1 MAYNHGKAE
10 YKWKLWK
17 EREEKILRDSGVTE
31 DTIEAIRFYDRQ
43 AFNSDRRYYE
53 RVQETDTYLDT
64 VAASTDQ
71 AEPKTVQDF
80 LDYIENQELFHVL
93 ITVDRLKEKV
103 QNDVWIAVFMQL
115 FLVALDKSLDFR
127 RIRLLSAVSQGK
139 NKRNKIL
146 VAGAAHQHHM
156 QAALHPK
163 ENAALRVC
171 CQVKP
176 LGHLIQII
184 LLGFT
189 HVENSPYLSVFQP
202 PDAGGR
208 PVHISR
214 PR

>member
-43 AFNSDRRYYE
+43 AFNSNRRYYE

-115 FLVALDKSLDFR
+115 FLVALDKSIFR
-127 RIRLLSAVSQGK
+127 G
-139 NKRNKIL
+139 
-146 VAGAAHQHHM
+146 
-156 QAALHPK
+156 
-163 ENAALRVC
+163 
-171 CQVKP
+171 
-176 LGHLIQII
+176 
-184 LLGFT
+184 
-189 HVENSPYLSVFQP
+189 
-202 PDAGGR
+202 
-208 PVHISR
+208 
-214 PR
+214 

>member
-1 MAYNHGKAE
+1 MAQLLIAAVTQQGRNPCHDACIRVRR
-10 YKWKLWK
+10 LPA
-17 EREEKILRDSGVTE
+17 IL
-31 DTIEAIRFYDRQ
+31 A
-43 AFNSDRRYYE
+43 AA
-53 RVQETDTYLDT
+53 L
-64 VAASTDQ
+64 VAAGAQEGYHLARDLLQ
-71 AEPKTVQDF
+71 LVNLLKAAESGLQDKF
-80 LDYIENQELFHVL
+80 HPAAANGVVYNQ
-93 ITVDRLKEKV
+93 
-103 QNDVWIAVFMQL
+103 
-115 FLVALDKSLDFR
+115 LVALDKSLDFR

-208 PVHISR
+208 PVHISW